1 MIQQNTKTLIF
12 HTDLTPEANVMVNI
26 IEFLTMKLVEE
37 TITDNRMCGRC
48 K

>member
-1 MIQQNTKTLIF
+1 MIQQNTKTHIF

-26 IEFLTMKLVEE
+26 IEFITMKLVAE
-37 TITDNRMCGRC
+37 TFTDNRMCGRC

>member
-26 IEFLTMKLVEE
+26 IEFTSR
-37 TITDNRMCGRC
+37 NYYRQ
-48 K
+48 